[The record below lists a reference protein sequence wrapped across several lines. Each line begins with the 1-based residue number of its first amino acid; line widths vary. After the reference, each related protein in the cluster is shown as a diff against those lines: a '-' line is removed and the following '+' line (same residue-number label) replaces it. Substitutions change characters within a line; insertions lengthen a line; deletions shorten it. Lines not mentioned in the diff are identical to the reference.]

1 MHGAWIPVVCLAAP
15 VPHRAVLFMVRQSM
29 PFTAPIRPEV
39 SGRNE
44 PSVTPLRITYC
55 VIKGGRYHHAG
66 GKFKGRKKNLK
77 TPTCRWWFVMI
88 CAITQHYHEPAVRSK
103 HGAAYSAA
111 NLGHAHH
118 KRLIS
123 CLHPE
128 LLRKLHVVSIVPRGP
143 RLAERRVI
151 MA

>member
-1 MHGAWIPVVCLAAP
+1 MWTLIGCAGVAEDLGKTLSCGARQWRIRRHGNKAAK
-15 VPHRAVLFMVRQSM
+15 RAESTVQEETLK
-29 PFTAPIRPEV
+29 E
-39 SGRNE
+39 E
-44 PSVTPLRITYC
+44 E
-55 VIKGGRYHHAG
+55 
-66 GKFKGRKKNLK
+66 KNLK
-77 TPTCRWWFVMI
+77 TPTPRLRFVMI
-88 CAITQHYHEPAVRSK
+88 CAITQDYHEPAVRSK

-111 NLGHAHH
+111 NLGHGHAHH

-143 RLAERRVI
+143 RLAERHVI